1 MRANPTPRQILAGL
15 LQGIPPPRP
24 LWLPIVFSLGARME
38 NLPLGAFLK
47 NATKISN
54 SLKQICG
61 HVRSDGVSCY
71 FDPYLEAE
79 ALGGV
84 LEWDTETQR
93 PALRWP
99 GHTHQGE
106 LPGNLHSTEE
116 AMKRG
121 RVAVALEVIRR
132 LKSLLRDDSLLTAGV
147 TGPFTLAARLTQS
160 EPEPSLEFEHLP
172 EAALEVAGSMMT
184 KLSAAFAEAGAN
196 LIFIQEDVVPRLTA
210 ERCEE
215 WASRLEPAF
224 NIVRFYQALPVL
236 LLTDSLSLA
245 ESRDMIFQQHWDCVV
260 CETLDLPL
268 TSAAQAGDT
277 LRGVALPPE
286 VFQPKNDEKDLN
298 MILSDVM
305 MSESRPAI
313 VTTAG
318 EVPPGADMKRV
329 IRISE
334 SVRSFE
340 TVHGPGGSED

>member
-1 MRANPTPRQILAGL
+1 MRANPTPQQILAGL

-84 LEWDTETQR
+84 LEWNTETQR
-93 PALRWP
+93 PALGWP
-99 GHTHQGE
+99 GHAHRGE
-106 LPGNLHSTEE
+106 LPGDLHSTEE

-121 RVAVALEVIRR
+121 RVGVALEVIRR

-160 EPEPSLEFEHLP
+160 EPEPSLEFEHLS

-236 LLTDSLSLA
+236 LLTNTISLA
-245 ESRDMIFQQHWDCVV
+245 ESMDVIFQQHWDCVV
-260 CETLDLPL
+260 CETLDLSF
-268 TSAAQAGDT
+268 TRVAQAGDT
-277 LRGVALPPE
+277 LRGVALPPA
-286 VFQPKNDEKDLN
+286 VFQPENDDKDLDR
-298 MILSDVM
+298 MLTGVM
-305 MSESRPAI
+305 SGSRPAI

-318 EVPPGADMKRV
+318 EIPAGADMKRV

-340 TVHGPGGSED
+340 TEHGPGRL